1 VLLRTTGQVDG
12 RSLAEDSRSHGTAL
26 ARSDSLSLSV
36 ARPRKWLTSSREAL
50 PPPAVDTPP
59 PAEDHRA
66 GRSSTARRRADALLA
81 MPREPPGLLLCL
93 AYLGP
98 WPLRLDEM
106 ALRCSSSLA
115 FCKQDRCHFQNIIEN
130 LSPVTLQGG
139 RPASYNRK
147 GVKAGPYKVDG
158 RALVSRRGLP
168 RRYLSASPWQCVAKD
183 HRPGRWA
190 KPG

>member
-1 VLLRTTGQVDG
+1 MAMPWRGAMVC
-12 RSLAEDSRSHGTAL
+12 
-26 ARSDSLSLSV
+26 LSV

-59 PAEDHRA
+59 PAKDHRA
-66 GRSSTARRRADALLA
+66 GRSSTARRGAEAVLA
-81 MPREPPGLLLCL
+81 MPREPSGLLLCL
-93 AYLGP
+93 LSLGP

-106 ALRCSSSLA
+106 ALRCSSTLP
-115 FCKQDRCHFQNIIEN
+115 FCKHDRCLFQNLIEN
-130 LSPVTLQGG
+130 LRPATVQEG
-139 RPASYNRK
+139 RPASYARK

-158 RALVSRRGLP
+158 RALVSRRRLP
-168 RRYLSASPWQCVAKD
+168 RRSRSASSWQCVAKD